1 MIELKNLT
9 KTFKDKTAFENLS
22 LVIRPGVVT
31 GFLGP
36 NGAGKSTTMKMILG
50 LMKPTEGKVLI
61 DGTKYQDLP
70 NPIAKVGAFLD
81 GNAINPKYTAKQHLE
96 FIATASGLPMER
108 VVNVLQQTGLDKVM
122 DKQVGEFSLGMKQR
136 LGIAA
141 ALIGDPES
149 IILDEPFNGLD
160 IDGIHWLRKLIKDL
174 TAQGKAVLVS
184 SHLMSEI
191 QAIAD
196 RVTVLAQGKLVADMT
211 IEEMM
216 KKSLSH
222 YVKVVCEN
230 NNKLKSL
237 LEQNGAIVQSI
248 GDTEL
253 HVHQFTMKQIGTI
266 AKTNNLAIFELTMVE
281 PTLEELFMELTTGK
295 ADYVAQNIDGM

>member
-9 KTFKDKTAFENLS
+9 KTFKDKTAVENLS

-50 LMKPTEGKVLI
+50 LMKPTEGTVLI

-70 NPIAKVGAFLD
+70 NPLSKIGAFLD
-81 GNAINPKYTAKQHLE
+81 GNAVHPKYTAKQHLE

-108 VVNVLQQTGLDKVM
+108 VVDVLQLTGLDKVM
-122 DKQVGEFSLGMKQR
+122 DKQIGEFSLGMKQR

-160 IDGIHWLRKLIKDL
+160 VEGIHWLRKLIKDL
-174 TAQGKAVLVS
+174 AAQGKAVLVS

-196 RVTVLAQGKLVADMT
+196 RVIVLAQGKLVADMT
-211 IEEMM
+211 IDEMM

-222 YVKVVCEN
+222 YVKVICEN
-230 NNKLKSL
+230 NYKLRSL

-248 GDTEL
+248 GDKEL
-253 HVHQFTMKQIGTI
+253 HVHQFPMKQIGTI

-281 PTLEELFMELTTGK
+281 PTLEELFVELTAGK
-295 ADYVAQNIDGM
+295 ADYIAQHIDRK